1 MTQSGGNNQKIR
13 VLNQLEWAPLF
24 ELIPVIEA
32 TEQFGEMVGGEMLE
46 DGTVKLPYFE
56 PAEIVSIFSE
66 AVISLDLVPDWN
78 WVEWEEGDDILCNE
92 DQDYEKLR
100 IVILCQLLI
109 LIVRADEFDE
119 GFMVSNFEDG
129 TVLKILKALQR
140 KIGLISRN

>member
-1 MTQSGGNNQKIR
+1 MAQSGGNNQKIR

-24 ELIPVIEA
+24 ELIPEIEA

-56 PAEIVSIFSE
+56 PAEIVSVFAE
-66 AVISLDLVPDWN
+66 VVISLDLLPEWN

-92 DQDYEKLR
+92 EQDYEKLR
-100 IVILCQLLI
+100 IVVLCQLLI

-129 TVLKILKALQR
+129 TVMKILKALQR
-140 KIGLISRN
+140 KIGLILRN

>member
-1 MTQSGGNNQKIR
+1 MAQSGGNNQKIR
-13 VLNQLEWAPLF
+13 GLNQLEWTPLF
-24 ELIPVIEA
+24 ELIPEIEA

-56 PAEIVSIFSE
+56 PAEIVSVFAE
-66 AVISLDLVPDWN
+66 VVISLDMVPDWN
-78 WVEWEEGDDILCNE
+78 WVEWEDGDDILCNE

>member
-1 MTQSGGNNQKIR
+1 MAQSGENNQKIR

-24 ELIPVIEA
+24 ELIPEIEA

-56 PAEIVSIFSE
+56 PAEIVSVFAE
-66 AVISLDLVPDWN
+66 VVISLDMVPGWN
-78 WVEWEEGDDILCNE
+78 WVEWEDGDDILCNE

-100 IVILCQLLI
+100 VVILCQLLI

-140 KIGLISRN
+140 KIGLILRN

>member
-13 VLNQLEWAPLF
+13 VLDQLEWVPLF
-24 ELIPVIEA
+24 ELIPEIEA
-32 TEQFGEMVGGEMLE
+32 TEKFGEIVGGEMLE

-56 PAEIVSIFSE
+56 PAEVVSVFAE
-66 AVISLDLVPDWN
+66 VVISLDLLPGWN

-92 DQDYEKLR
+92 NQDYEKLR

-109 LIVRADEFDE
+109 MIVRADEFDE

-140 KIGLISRN
+140 KMNLILRN

>member
-1 MTQSGGNNQKIR
+1 MVQSGGNNQKIR
-13 VLNQLEWAPLF
+13 VLDQLEWASLF
-24 ELIPVIEA
+24 KLIPEIEA

-56 PAEIVSIFSE
+56 PAEIVSVFAEI
-66 AVISLDLVPDWN
+66 VISLDLVPDWN
-78 WVEWEEGDDILCNE
+78 WIEWEDGDDILCDEN
-92 DQDYEKLR
+92 QNYEKLR
-100 IVILCQLLI
+100 IVVLCQLLI

-140 KIGLISRN
+140 KINLISRN

>member
-1 MTQSGGNNQKIR
+1 MAQSGENNQKIR

-24 ELIPVIEA
+24 ELIPEIEA

-56 PAEIVSIFSE
+56 PAEIVSVFAE
-66 AVISLDLVPDWN
+66 VVISLDLVPGWN
-78 WVEWEEGDDILCNE
+78 WVEWEDGDDILCNE

-100 IVILCQLLI
+100 VVILCQLLI

-140 KIGLISRN
+140 KIGLILRN